1 VKSCLVPVRVA
12 SIWIDC
18 SSNALNEG
26 KLNVAARCSF
36 RSYRGGSADVV
47 ATAINAS
54 NPLIFLDGLE
64 TTFISSTELAKP
76 RQTVGPRFLCTKL
89 VWKPDLDTMTHEQ
102 MLLHCIRDRP
112 KQAVD
117 AVQDYQSL
125 MVAVLCF
132 VLNTIAFMNE
142 HPDINLPRHLE
153 AYIG

>member
-1 VKSCLVPVRVA
+1 
-12 SIWIDC
+12 
-18 SSNALNEG
+18 
-26 KLNVAARCSF
+26 
-36 RSYRGGSADVV
+36 
-47 ATAINAS
+47 
-54 NPLIFLDGLE
+54 
-64 TTFISSTELAKP
+64 
-76 RQTVGPRFLCTKL
+76 
-89 VWKPDLDTMTHEQ
+89 MTHEQ